1 MSEVDAESWREPHQE
16 GGGSPNE
23 GASPEDLTARA
34 VQTLKQET
42 ASFAEHAKDRATN
55 ALEQQKGAASETLG
69 DFANAIRK
77 AGDEL
82 AQSDQTMIGRVVRQ
96 AADSLESLARSVS
109 DKRPE
114 ELIDTVRDFG
124 RRNPTAFIAGSVL
137 VGVALGRFLQSSG
150 NPSESASSETG
161 QFTAPGGAP
170 PTVDESDLQVPAAAL
185 GYDLASTNPE
195 DSSTWSARPSDP
207 RGV

>member
-1 MSEVDAESWREPHQE
+1 MDAEPWREPRPD

-23 GASPEDLTARA
+23 GASPKDLAAGA

-42 ASFAEHAKDRATN
+42 ASFAEHAKDRATD
-55 ALEQQKGAASETLG
+55 ALQQQKGAASETLG

-82 AQSDQTMIGRVVRQ
+82 AQSDQSMVGRVVRQ
-96 AADSLESLARSVS
+96 AADGLENLARSVS

-137 VGVALGRFLQSSG
+137 VGVALGRFLKSSG
-150 NPSESASSETG
+150 QGGDGVGSETR

-170 PTVDESDLQVPAAAL
+170 PMVDESDLQVPAAAP
-185 GYDLASTNPE
+185 GYDLGSTMPE
-195 DSSTWSARPSDP
+195 DASSGSARSADP